1 MKKLLISTL
10 ISLYTLTAHAGQELA
25 TYQEVL
31 KLMNQ
36 HYFDSNYNN
45 LDWPKLTAKARE
57 RIKTAK
63 SSIDKYQ
70 AITDLLKTLGHSHLK
85 FHPPAIKASKGPRIP
100 TGTPKEINF
109 QIEQIGNQW
118 VITSVKEKSDAW
130 QAGLRTGFIVKKL
143 NQWSTKTLFN
153 DKKAM
158 AFYYMQMTLEN
169 YPKTKIT
176 LSGINEQGRKS
187 KVTWKLSR
195 FKGTVERLGN
205 LSKRTEVVSKILPG
219 NIGYVSFNIY
229 LIGSAQQT
237 IKAIKKFR
245 NLDCPGIIIDLR
257 NNPGGVATM
266 SCAIAKEF
274 CQKNYTLGTQTGRE
288 SVLTFP
294 VYAQPKAY
302 KGKVVLLL
310 NRYSASTSEVMAAGI
325 QANKGAIVIGEVSA
339 GMALPSVIVNFDDG
353 SVLQYPVADFKTVNG
368 KDIEGIGVTPDIKIS
383 HTLDALK
390 KGKDLFL
397 EEAIRILRQ

>member
-1 MKKLLISTL
+1 MKKLLIFTL
-10 ISLYTLTAHAGQELA
+10 ISLYSLTTHAGQELT
-25 TYQEVL
+25 TYEEVL
-31 KLMNQ
+31 KLMDQ

-45 LDWPKLTAKARE
+45 LDWPKLTAKARDK
-57 RIKTAK
+57 IKAAK

-70 AITDLLKTLGHSHLK
+70 TITDLLKTLGHSHLE
-85 FHPPAIKASKGPRIP
+85 FHPPGIKASKGPRIP
-100 TGTPKEINF
+100 SGTPKEINF
-109 QIEQIGNQW
+109 QIEQIDNQW
-118 VITSVKEKSDAW
+118 VITSVKEKSNAW
-130 QAGLRTGFIVKKL
+130 QAGLRPGFIVKKL

-176 LSGINEQGRKS
+176 LSGLNEQGQKS
-187 KVTWKLSR
+187 KITWTLPP
-195 FKGTVERLGN
+195 FKGTIERLGN
-205 LSKRTEVVSKILPG
+205 LSKRTEVISKVLPG

-229 LIGSAQQT
+229 LIGPAQQT

-245 NLDCPGIIIDLR
+245 DLDCTGIIIDLR

-266 SCAIAKEF
+266 SCAIAKEL
-274 CQKNYTLGTQTGRE
+274 CQKNYNLGTQTGRE
-288 SVLTFP
+288 SILTFP
-294 VYAQPKAY
+294 VYAQPKPY

-310 NRYSASTSEVMAAGI
+310 NKYSASTSEVMAAGI
-325 QANKGAIVIGEVSA
+325 QANKGATVIGETSA

-368 KDIEGIGVTPDIKIS
+368 KDVEGIGVTPDIKIS

-390 KGKDLFL
+390 KGRDLFL
-397 EEAIRILRQ
+397 EEAIRVLRQ